1 MEGID
6 DEPPIM
12 VLQPGNQ
19 GRNSEYVA
27 RKFAQYNES
36 YGKPDHSACCPPPGT
51 PSGDGDSTG
60 GGPYRSGSAIEEFDG
75 SDD

>member
-1 MEGID
+1 MEGIVD
-6 DEPPIM
+6 RLPVMI
-12 VLQPGNQ
+12 LQPGNT
-19 GRNSEYVA
+19 GNTAYAA

-60 GGPYRSGSAIEEFDG
+60 GGPYLSGSAIEEFGG